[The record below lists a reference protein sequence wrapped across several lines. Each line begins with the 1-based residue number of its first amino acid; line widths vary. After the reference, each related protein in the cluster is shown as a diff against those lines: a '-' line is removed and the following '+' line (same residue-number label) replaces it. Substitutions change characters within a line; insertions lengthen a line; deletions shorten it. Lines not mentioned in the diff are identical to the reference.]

1 MYGTSET
8 MHIFEPFQHNI
19 VCRVYYPHSPI
30 PIVQVENK
38 NKATYLSMVKALRS
52 LGSPVAMT
60 EVTEG
65 K

>member
-1 MYGTSET
+1 MALLKPCI
-8 MHIFEPFQHNI
+8 IFDPFQHSVQGVIN
-19 VCRVYYPHSPI
+19 YYQHSPI
-30 PIVQVENK
+30 PIFQVENK